1 MRDLG
6 LLHDPSFSSST
17 SRDYLPNASP
27 QAISG
32 RTSYGRARLE
42 FLLYAQVIPA
52 CCTARGCGPPPDVT
66 RGSPCSCVA
75 RSASGLIHAT
85 YFACYNSLSLR
96 IRTIK
101 CLFLPH
107 RINSLARSAKSTQ
120 SPRTARKFQTLQSN
134 KIPNV
139 WHFGFLDIWIF
150 PCYARLLL
158 YVSILFQFSFTPLT
172 GVLFTFPSRY
182 WFAIDLKRYLAL
194 EV

>member
-17 SRDYLPNASP
+17 SRDHFPDASP

-52 CCTARGCGPPPDVT
+52 CCTARGFGPPPDVT

-75 RSASGLIHAT
+75 RPASGLIHAT

-96 IRTIK
+96 IFHLSDL
-101 CLFLPH
+101 CLPH
-107 RINSLARSAKSTQ
+107 RINSLARSAKSTP
-120 SPRTARKFQTLQSN
+120 SP
-134 KIPNV
+134 P
-139 WHFGFLDIWIF
+139 H
-150 PCYARLLL
+150 
-158 YVSILFQFSFTPLT
+158 
-172 GVLFTFPSRY
+172 
-182 WFAIDLKRYLAL
+182 LKRRKRIIANITYFK
-194 EV
+194 VQVQIIHQR